1 MYLYLSS
8 DNSKSTHPSNRPS
21 EFTVELP
28 RNLIL
33 NGAWEI
39 ALTEIY
45 FQGEGDDKD
54 LYIFTDIC
62 ESSYV
67 IDTLLPI
74 LRIIKKSGPLEILY
88 YIKLSQDFV
97 SELRVYIRTDG
108 LEEPSFLT
116 KTLRCTLHLRPIC
129 H

>member
-1 MYLYLSS
+1 MYLHLSS
-8 DNSKSTHPSNRPS
+8 NDSKSTHPDNKPF
-21 EFTVELP
+21 EFTVNLP

-45 FQGEGDDKD
+45 FQGKSGSKN

-67 IDTLLPI
+67 ADTFLPL
-74 LRIIKKSGPLEILY
+74 LRIVKRSGPLDIPY

-97 SELRVYIRTDG
+97 SELKVYIRTDG
-108 LEEPSFLT
+108 LKEPSFLIG
-116 KTLRCTLHLRPIC
+116 TLRCTLHLRPI
-129 H
+129 